1 MVHLQLRQAPAQ
13 TATVEPKKRVLANG
27 IPHAMLS
34 SAGSAKRSVNAS
46 VCSAKRASTKRP
58 HPTLQQHALPSPRVM
73 PNSNSWGIPER
84 MPATAQ
90 LAHTDQPRARAP
102 PAAMLP
108 NALISCAAPAN
119 TLVQMHA
126 PRVQTGNTKH
136 KLSTR
141 AACAFNTPH
150 AVKGTRG
157 TRQKPRR
164 GRAQHAQVASSKIQR
179 GPGTQLVLHIRHAM
193 QTNS

>member
-1 MVHLQLRQAPAQ
+1 MLTFVRGAPSALIVQTEHTWTFRAILLSRVTLWCHATPYTHTWLVHLQLRQAPAQ
-13 TATVEPKKRVLANG
+13 TATVVTQNSRLVIG

-46 VCSAKRASTKRP
+46 VCSAKRARTKRP

-126 PRVQTGNTKH
+126 PRVQTGNT
-136 KLSTR
+136 
-141 AACAFNTPH
+141 
-150 AVKGTRG
+150 
-157 TRQKPRR
+157 RR
-164 GRAQHAQVASSKIQR
+164 SK
-179 GPGTQLVLHIRHAM
+179 AM
-193 QTNS
+193 